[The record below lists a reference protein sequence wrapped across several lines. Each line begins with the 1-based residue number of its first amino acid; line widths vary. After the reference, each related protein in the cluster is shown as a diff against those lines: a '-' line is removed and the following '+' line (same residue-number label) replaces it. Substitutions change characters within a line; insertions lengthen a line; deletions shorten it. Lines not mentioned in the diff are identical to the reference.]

1 MAVVDV
7 FRWEARPTGLREP
20 LLIASFKGWNDAGD
34 AASFATSYLASAFDA
49 KRFASVDPEGF
60 FDFQSHRPRITVSG
74 GVVDGPITLPGIELS
89 YATPPEGRSIVILAG
104 SEPSLRWPT
113 LCRAALDIAVDL
125 GVRDVVTLGALIADV
140 PHTRPVRLTHM
151 SVPQQMTDQL
161 SGRRPDY
168 EGPTGIIAM
177 LHAYAAE
184 RGLNAA
190 SLWAAVPHYIGSAPA
205 PNATLALIEAL
216 ATVTGRTVDV
226 KDLKTAVAAFEVE
239 IDEAVRNSPQASGML
254 AELERTFDSE
264 SDQDVDVPSGD
275 MIAAEFERFLRDR
288 ADNEGTDAG

>member
-1 MAVVDV
+1 MDV
-7 FRWEARPTGLREP
+7 FRWEARPAGLRDP
-20 LLIASFKGWNDAGD
+20 VLIASFKGWNDAGD
-34 AASFATSYLASAFDA
+34 AASFATSYLSSAFHA
-49 KRFASVDPEGF
+49 TRFASVDPEGF

-74 GVVDGPITLPGIELS
+74 GVVDGPITLPGVELS

-125 GVRDVVTLGALIADV
+125 GVKDVVTLGALIADV

-151 SVPQQMTDQL
+151 SHPENITDVL
-161 SGRRPDY
+161 GPRRPDY

-177 LHAYAAE
+177 LHAYAAD

-205 PNATLALIEAL
+205 PNATLALLEAL
-216 ATVTGRTVDV
+216 ATITGRTVDLS
-226 KDLKTAVAAFEVE
+226 DLRSAVAAFEVE
-239 IDEAVRNSPQASGML
+239 INEAVQNSPQASGML
-254 AELERTFDSE
+254 AELERTFDSDAE
-264 SDQDVDVPSGD
+264 DEDVPSGD
-275 MIAAEFERFLRDR
+275 AIAAEFERFLRDR
-288 ADNEGTDAG
+288 AENDGPDTI

>member
-1 MAVVDV
+1 
-7 FRWEARPTGLREP
+7 LREP
-20 LLIASFKGWNDAGD
+20 ILIASFKGWNDAGD

-60 FDFQSHRPRITVSG
+60 FDFQSHRPRISVTA
-74 GVVDGPITLPGIELS
+74 GVVDSPITLPGIELS
-89 YATPPEGRSIVILAG
+89 YATPPEGRSVVILAG

-113 LCRAALDIAVDL
+113 LCQAALDIAVDL
-125 GVRDVVTLGALIADV
+125 GVSDVVTLGALIADV

-151 SVPQQMTDQL
+151 SVPERMTEQL
-161 SGRRPDY
+161 TGRRPDY

-205 PNATLALIEAL
+205 PNATLALLQAFTTVKPPSPRSRSRSTKPS
-216 ATVTGRTVDV
+216 ATARRRP
-226 KDLKTAVAAFEVE
+226 ECS
-239 IDEAVRNSPQASGML
+239 RNSSAHSTPRPI
-254 AELERTFDSE
+254 RTSTC
-264 SDQDVDVPSGD
+264 PP
-275 MIAAEFERFLRDR
+275 A
-288 ADNEGTDAG
+288 T